1 MSTQRLRLDFPQPAR
16 VLVVAPHPDD
26 EVLGCGGCIA
36 LHRMQ
41 GDPVHVLVVFDGA
54 LGAGT
59 ASQREAEC
67 RAAGAWLL
75 EPDYEFWRL
84 PEGHVP
90 SAHDQQAAVTRL
102 VERLQALQP
111 ELIYLPW
118 PEDAHPDH
126 LVVAACVRAAVLR
139 WLEREPDVACT
150 LWGYEVWS
158 DHAGAICVDTSAVH
172 ERKLRALA
180 CHASQL
186 QDGALEAACRSRMER
201 RARVFDGRAA
211 SAEAFLRVEPRAWQ
225 AG

>member
-1 MSTQRLRLDFPQPAR
+1 
-16 VLVVAPHPDD
+16 
-26 EVLGCGGCIA
+26 
-36 LHRMQ
+36 
-41 GDPVHVLVVFDGA
+41 
-54 LGAGT
+54 
-59 ASQREAEC
+59 
-67 RAAGAWLL
+67 LL

-139 WLEREPDVACT
+139 WIELEPDVACT
-150 LWGYEVWS
+150 MWGYEVWS

-186 QDGALEAACRSRMER
+186 QEGALEAACRSRMER